1 MFGVY
6 AAVRKHIYYHSRQN
20 KIIENDLLVIY
31 SYKNLQVYTI
41 NKRSIKY
48 YLFLERNFNKIEKKG
63 YKIKATTICSFSS
76 NLPKTCDQTQR
87 NTKDKESVD
96 KPAIHPK

>member
-1 MFGVY
+1 MNLCLEFMQQYVNIFTII
-6 AAVRKHIYYHSRQN
+6 VDKN

-48 YLFLERNFNKIEKKG
+48 YLFLERNFNKIEKK
-63 YKIKATTICSFSS
+63 
-76 NLPKTCDQTQR
+76 D
-87 NTKDKESVD
+87 TK
-96 KPAIHPK
+96 